1 MIATPPKRQI
11 VRAGPY
17 AGCYYV
23 ATSTIRGRLTK
34 VAIYPDETF
43 PTPSETAWLK
53 PHELASGKSEVG
65 SVL

>member
-1 MIATPPKRQI
+1 MTAPRPRRFI

-17 AGCYYV
+17 AGFCYV
-23 ATSTIRGRLTK
+23 PTKTTRGELTK

-53 PHELASGKSEVG
+53 PHELATDGQPQTVA
-65 SVL
+65 L

>member
-1 MIATPPKRQI
+1 MTANPPKRLV
-11 VRAGPY
+11 VRAGPF

-43 PTPSETAWLK
+43 PTPSDTAWLK
-53 PHELASGKSEVG
+53 PHELADGRSDVG
-65 SVL
+65 SML